1 LLTSTAVALLSPNYS
16 PVCRKQ
22 QSLFEDSVTRE
33 NSPFGR
39 IFSAKY
45 PPNDLVAIFFSKNR
59 PKFT

>member
-45 PPNDLVAIFFSKNR
+45 PPNDLVAIFF
-59 PKFT
+59 F